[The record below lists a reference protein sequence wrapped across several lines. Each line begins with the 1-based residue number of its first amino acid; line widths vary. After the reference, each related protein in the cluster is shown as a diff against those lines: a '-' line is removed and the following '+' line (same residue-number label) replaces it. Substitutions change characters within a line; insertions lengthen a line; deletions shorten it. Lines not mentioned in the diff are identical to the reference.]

1 MKSIITKAKQPTA
14 EDSATMLDFEAIYKM
29 FTDRFDP
36 APHRRTIQAWLRKAG
51 VRTTSPRKRDPRR
64 GGGKRW
70 YLRSDVNRMFG
81 NFVN

>member
-1 MKSIITKAKQPTA
+1 
-14 EDSATMLDFEAIYKM
+14 MLDFEAIYKM